1 MYPVPK
7 VWFLMLILNHRPKS
21 GLRGLTYPHIHFSS
35 CCMYTRIKYLS
46 ISFYNKFSCNFNW
59 ECSILDFH
67 LAMFTEV
74 KILIIF
80 PLLESVVYPL
90 WRGVETTSG
99 WWLTS
104 KWFQLQVFSVVK
116 FSLKS
121 PNSKVHTSER
131 LHYGSVG
138 PVILELDSCD
148 KKSVNEPLFIC
159 SQPFAFPFFLSYF
172 FFLSFFPV
180 SLNHLTLWECNN
192 EEDCVSPSLE

>member
-1 MYPVPK
+1 MKKIHMYAIFVYKFYIWNPLQFHNGKEKNHPCMYPVPK

-80 PLLESVVYPL
+80 PFFSSQLYTLCDGRRDDLRLMADVQVISVAGLFCCQVQFKITKFQSPYL
-90 WRGVETTSG
+90 W
-99 WWLTS
+99 
-104 KWFQLQVFSVVK
+104 K
-116 FSLKS
+116 
-121 PNSKVHTSER
+121 
-131 LHYGSVG
+131 
-138 PVILELDSCD
+138 I
-148 KKSVNEPLFIC
+148 
-159 SQPFAFPFFLSYF
+159 A
-172 FFLSFFPV
+172 
-180 SLNHLTLWECNN
+180 LWECWSS
-192 EEDCVSPSLE
+192 DFGAW